1 MKRVCFLKIDEKLK
15 LPITIGYKEFEK
27 DTDDNEL
34 HAFGKKRCKEMQEI
48 MHNELTYH
56 IEKQLKDGSWVIQ
69 AYLQPEISTIQV

>member
-34 HAFGKKRCKEMQEI
+34 HAFGKKKMQR
-48 MHNELTYH
+48 NARNY
-56 IEKQLKDGSWVIQ
+56 
-69 AYLQPEISTIQV
+69 A